1 MRAISL
7 VKKIEFEFSGNVV
20 RNALTLGDVDNDG
33 CNELIVGNQNGDI
46 AIFKV
51 ILQTYYFTV

>member
-7 VKKIEFEFSGNVV
+7 VKKIEFEFSGNIA
-20 RNALTLGDVDNDG
+20 RNALTLGDIDNDG
-33 CNELIVGNQNGDI
+33 CNELIIGNDQGEV

-51 ILQTYYFTV
+51 GNF